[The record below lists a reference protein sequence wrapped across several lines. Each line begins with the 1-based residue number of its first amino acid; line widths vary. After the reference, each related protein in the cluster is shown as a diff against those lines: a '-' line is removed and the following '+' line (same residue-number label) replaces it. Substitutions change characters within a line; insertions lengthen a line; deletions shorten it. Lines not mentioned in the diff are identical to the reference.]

1 MRYLPS
7 FFDLAKLWVAD
18 RIGLRRLFSA
28 TSYLLVRQ
36 LNADTL
42 PEGPEGN
49 RHLQDSFLKLF
60 RTLQPDIFLD
70 IGANDGSAS
79 LTVRR
84 VAPTCQ
90 IHAFEAN
97 PRIYEKNREKLQ
109 GSDIRYW
116 NLAVSDRVGP
126 CAVYAP
132 LTLSRAFVEGEVV

>member
-97 PRIYEKNREKLQ
+97 PRIYEKNREKVKKALLKLDEA
-109 GSDIRYW
+109 GIAY
-116 NLAVSDRVGP
+116 
-126 CAVYAP
+126 CF
-132 LTLSRAFVEGEVV
+132 FVHSAEALEHSKKIGLINI